1 MDESRTNQSQSHQV
15 PSQTGVAAVSDISG
29 GPYKRPFRFNIQC
42 SSPEQVDARSWAALA
57 RRVEDLG
64 FATLTVSDHLDEQV
78 APIASLMAAAD
89 ATTTLRIGSMLF
101 SNDYRHPVVLAKEA
115 ATLDA
120 LSGGRFEL
128 GLGAGWMTSD
138 YQRAGLTLDPPGV
151 RIARL
156 AEALTVIK
164 GMFADAPLTHTGTF
178 YQVNGLN
185 GTPKPVQRPHPPIV
199 IGGGGRRMLTLAAR
213 EADIIGLNMN
223 MASGVIDSSL
233 GANAT
238 TDATEEK
245 VGWIREAAGAR
256 WDELTLQVRV
266 HMVVVTEDRES
277 VAALLASG
285 FGLTIEQALTTP
297 HALCGSV
304 DEICDALVERRER
317 FGISTIGVALDAL
330 DALTP
335 VVARLAGT

>member
-1 MDESRTNQSQSHQV
+1 MGE
-15 PSQTGVAAVSDISG
+15 ISG

-64 FATLTVSDHLDEQV
+64 YATLTVSDHLDEQV

-120 LSGGRFEL
+120 LSGGRLEL

-138 YQRAGLTLDPPGV
+138 YRRAGLTLDPPGV

-156 AEALTVIK
+156 AEALAVLK
-164 GMFADAPLTHTGTF
+164 GMFADGPLTHSGTY
-178 YQVNGLN
+178 YQVDGLN

-213 EADIIGLNMN
+213 EADIVGLNMN
-223 MASGVIDSSL
+223 MAGGVIDASL
-233 GANAT
+233 GPNAT
-238 TDATEEK
+238 VAATQEK
-245 VGWIREAAGAR
+245 VGWIRDAAGAR

-266 HMVVVTEDRES
+266 HLVVITDDRET
-277 VAALLASG
+277 VAGQLAAG
-285 FGLTIEQALTTP
+285 FGLTSEQALVTP

-304 DEICDALVERRER
+304 EEICDDLVERRER
-317 FGISTIGVALDAL
+317 FGLSTVGVALDAL
-330 DALTP
+330 DDLAP

>member
-1 MDESRTNQSQSHQV
+1 MLLERNEVLGWDDDGEW
-15 PSQTGVAAVSDISG
+15 GVTAVSDISG

-42 SSPEQVDARSWAALA
+42 SSPERVDPRSWARLA
-57 RRVEDLG
+57 RQVEDLG
-64 FATLTVSDHLDEQV
+64 YATLTVSDHLDEQV
-78 APIASLMAAAD
+78 APIAALMAAAD
-89 ATTTLRIGSMLF
+89 ATTTLRVGAMVF

-156 AEALTVIK
+156 AEALAVIK
-164 GMFADAPLTHTGTF
+164 GMFADAPLHHAGEF

-199 IGGGGRRMLTLAAR
+199 IGGGGRRLLSLAAR

-223 MASGVIDSSL
+223 MAGGVIDASL
-233 GANAT
+233 GSNAT
-238 TDATEEK
+238 VSATEEK

-256 WDELTLQVRV
+256 WDDLTLQVRI
-266 HMVVVTEDRES
+266 HLAIVTDDRHATIGQL
-277 VAALLASG
+277 AAG
-285 FGLTIEQALTTP
+285 FGLTPEQASVTP

-304 DEICDALVERRER
+304 EEICDDLIERRER
-317 FGISTIGVALDAL
+317 FGISTVGLGL
-330 DALTP
+330 DALTDLAP

>member
-1 MDESRTNQSQSHQV
+1 MT
-15 PSQTGVAAVSDISG
+15 DISG

-42 SSPEQVDARSWAALA
+42 SSPEHVDARSWAALA
-57 RRVEDLG
+57 RQVEDLG
-64 FATLTVSDHLDEQV
+64 YTTLTVSDHLDEQV
-78 APIASLMAAAD
+78 APIAALMAAAD
-89 ATTTLRIGSMLF
+89 ATSTLRIGAMVF
-101 SNDYRHPVVLAKEA
+101 CNDYRHPVVLAKEA

-156 AEALTVIK
+156 AEALTVLK
-164 GMFADAPLTHTGTF
+164 GMFADGPLHHSGEY
-178 YQVNGLN
+178 YQVDGLN
-185 GTPKPVQRPHPPIV
+185 GTPKPVQRPYPPIV
-199 IGGGGRRMLTLAAR
+199 IGGGGRRLLSLAAR

-223 MASGVIDSSL
+223 MAGGVIDASL
-233 GANAT
+233 GSNAT
-238 TDATEEK
+238 IVATDEK
-245 VGWIREAAGAR
+245 VGWVRDAAGAR

-266 HMVVVTEDRES
+266 HLAVVTDDRAS
-277 VAALLASG
+277 VVEHLAAG
-285 FGLTIEQALTTP
+285 FGLTPEQALGTP

-304 DEICDALVERRER
+304 EQICDDLVERRER
-317 FGISTIGVALDAL
+317 FGISTIGLAL
-330 DALTP
+330 DALTDLAP

>member
-1 MDESRTNQSQSHQV
+1 
-15 PSQTGVAAVSDISG
+15 VAAVTEISG

-42 SSPEQVDARSWAALA
+42 SSPERVDPRSWADLA
-57 RRVEDLG
+57 RQVEDLG
-64 FATLTVSDHLDEQV
+64 YATLTVSDHLDEQV
-78 APIASLMAAAD
+78 APIAALMAAAD
-89 ATTTLRIGSMLF
+89 ATTTLRIGAMVF

-138 YQRAGLTLDPPGV
+138 YRRAGLTLDPPGV

-156 AEALTVIK
+156 AESLAVIK
-164 GMFADAPLTHTGTF
+164 GMFADAPLT
-178 YQVNGLN
+178 YQGEYYRVDGLN

-213 EADIIGLNMN
+213 EADVVGLNMN
-223 MASGVIDSSL
+223 MAGGVIDASL
-233 GANAT
+233 GPNAT
-238 TDATEEK
+238 VAATEQK

-256 WDELTLQVRV
+256 WDELSLQVRIHLAIV
-266 HMVVVTEDRES
+266 TDDRRQVVDQL
-277 VAALLASG
+277 AAG
-285 FGLTIEQALTTP
+285 FGLTAEQALATP

-304 DEICDALVERRER
+304 NQICDDLLERRER

-330 DALTP
+330 TDLAP

>member
-1 MDESRTNQSQSHQV
+1 MTEV
-15 PSQTGVAAVSDISG
+15 SG

-42 SSPEQVDARSWAALA
+42 SSPAEVSARSWADLA

-64 FATLTVSDHLDEQV
+64 YATLTVSDHLDEQV
-78 APIASLMAAAD
+78 APIAALMAAAD
-89 ATTTLRIGSMLF
+89 ATTTLRIGAMVF

-138 YQRAGLTLDPPGV
+138 YSRAGLPLDPPGV
-151 RIARL
+151 RIGRL
-156 AEALTVIK
+156 AESLAVIK
-164 GMFADAPLTHTGTF
+164 GMFADGPFTYSGTH
-178 YQVNGLN
+178 YQVAGLN

-199 IGGGGRRMLTLAAR
+199 IGGGGRRLLTLAAR

-223 MASGVIDSSL
+223 MVGGVIDASL

-238 TDATEEK
+238 TAATEEK
-245 VGWIREAAGAR
+245 VRWIREAAGAR
-256 WDELTLQVRV
+256 WDDLTLQVRI
-266 HMVVVTEDRES
+266 HLVVVTDNRTQ
-277 VAALLASG
+277 VAEQLAAG
-285 FGLTIEQALTTP
+285 FGLTSEQALATP

-304 DEICDALVERRER
+304 DEIVDDLVERRER
-317 FGISTIGVALDAL
+317 FGLSTIGVSL
-330 DALTP
+330 DALTAMAP
-335 VVARLAGT
+335 VVERLAGT